1 VITVAVAGACGRL
14 GSVLSHAIETAT
26 DLHLVATIDPSGQAP
41 TSAAHFE
48 NLTPEVLI
56 GVDVLLDVTVA
67 TSARRNGELALS
79 RGVHVVIGTSGLSDD
94 DRASLEILA
103 DQHRCECR
111 IIPNFALGA
120 VLLERLAEQAA
131 KYFESVEVI
140 ELHHPDKRDA
150 PSGTAMN
157 TVERLARARGEA
169 GVGIPPDA
177 TVTETLPGSRGGVG
191 PGGIH
196 VHSVRLR
203 GLVAHEEIL
212 FGSPGEQ
219 LSLRHDSFDRS
230 SFVAGA
236 LLAIRRVGHQV
247 GVHIGL
253 GEFLDL

>member
-1 VITVAVAGACGRL
+1 MINVAVTGASGRL
-14 GSVLSHAIETAT
+14 GSVLSKALCSAADLQVCSTI
-26 DLHLVATIDPSGQAP
+26 DLHGDAPLSAPHFQELTSEALV
-41 TSAAHFE
+41 
-48 NLTPEVLI
+48 

-67 TSARRNGELALS
+67 SSACKNAAFALEQ
-79 RGVHVVIGTSGLSDD
+79 GCHVVIGTSGLDASD
-94 DRASLEILA
+94 RQSLGDLA
-103 DQHRCECR
+103 TRLGRECL
-111 IIPNFALGA
+111 IVPNFALGA
-120 VLLERLAEQAA
+120 LLLDRFAAQAA

-150 PSGTAMN
+150 PSGTATN
-157 TVERLARARGEA
+157 TLQILAEARAEA
-169 GVGIPPDA
+169 GLANPPDA
-177 TVTETLPGSRGGVG
+177 TEVESLAGSRGGVG

-236 LLAIRRVGHQV
+236 LLAVRNVGKRTGLQV
-247 GVHIGL
+247 GL
-253 GEFLDL
+253 GDFLDS